1 MPFTDLTARLG
12 KTYTSDWLV
21 LDQDRID
28 RFAEVTGDH
37 QFIHTDPERARAETP
52 FGGTIAHGFLTL
64 SCLAGLTD
72 CLPPVPGKR
81 MGINYGFDKLRFL
94 TPVREGERV
103 RAHFTVA
110 EVSERKPGEALVHYD
125 VSVEIEGAD
134 KPALAARW
142 LSLTL
147 FD

>member
-1 MPFTDLTARLG
+1 MALADLKDRVG
-12 KTYTSDWLV
+12 RTYVSDWLT

-28 RFAEVTGDH
+28 AFADVTGDH
-37 QFIHTDPERARAETP
+37 QFIHVDPDRAAAETP
-52 FGGTIAHGFLTL
+52 FSGTIAHGFLTL
-64 SCLAGLTD
+64 SALAGLTD

-94 TPVREGERV
+94 APVRTGSRI

-110 EVSERKPGEALVHYD
+110 EVAERKPGEALVHYD
-125 VSVEIEGAD
+125 VSVEIEGEA

-147 FD
+147 F